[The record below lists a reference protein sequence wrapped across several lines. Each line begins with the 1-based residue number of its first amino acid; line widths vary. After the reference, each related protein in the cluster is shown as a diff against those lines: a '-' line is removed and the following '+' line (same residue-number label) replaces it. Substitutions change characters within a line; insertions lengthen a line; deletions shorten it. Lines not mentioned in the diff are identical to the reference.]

1 MSKLY
6 EVETKKSQKRQL
18 LIYLLPIVGVL
29 PALWTLYRGKASS
42 EQKKASRLS
51 IVLLLLWLLPY
62 ISLFLG
68 ANQMG
73 ELTAF
78 RLLYTNAL
86 LTTGYF
92 LICLGLMF
100 RLQQGKSLYLPLI
113 NSSIGTNQ
121 NK

>member
-1 MSKLY
+1 MSKY
-6 EVETKKSQKRQL
+6 EIETKKSQKRQL
-18 LIYLLPIVGVL
+18 LIYLLPVIGVL
-29 PALWTLYRGKASS
+29 PALWTLYQTNANS

-51 IVLLLLWLLPY
+51 IMLLLLWLIPY

-68 ANQMG
+68 TGQTS

-92 LICLGLMF
+92 VICLGLMF
-100 RLQQGKSLYLPLI
+100 RLQQGKSPYIPLI
-113 NSSIGTNQ
+113 SSLIKTN
-121 NK
+121 KDK